1 MTSYKD
7 LKASMETPEW
17 TLRRMSQDEIET
29 LKLIDSEGMKS
40 YGWFSQPKN
49 QKYRLA
55 LRKCKARGLV
65 LPIRRKTA
73 YWYSLTD
80 FGLRV
85 LLQLGMPLSSQL
97 PSS

>member
-1 MTSYKD
+1 MTSYQEW
-7 LKASMETPEW
+7 KASMSTPEW
-17 TLRRMSQDEIET
+17 TAKRLSQNEIEV
-29 LKLIDSEGMKS
+29 LRLIESKGMVS
-40 YGWFSQPKN
+40 YFWFSQSDR
-49 QKYRLA
+49 QTYRQA

-85 LLQLGMPLSSQL
+85 LLQLSMPLSPQL